1 MIAGLEKPDE
11 GQITRACNISF
22 PLGFMGGVVPKH
34 TGQENARYIA
44 KLYGMDPNFVEA
56 FCRWLCGLEEYFDQ
70 PLGTYS
76 SGMRARFTFSLML
89 AMDFD
94 VYLIDEGMPTSTDV
108 EFNRKAGEILAERLQ
123 STTTIVVSHQAEV
136 LEQYA
141 QKAAVL
147 TDGSLYFFDSLDDA
161 KVLYDYHTQ
170 ST

>member
-1 MIAGLEKPDE
+1 
-11 GQITRACNISF
+11 
-22 PLGFMGGVVPKH
+22 MGGVVPKH

-44 KLYGMDPNFVEA
+44 KLYGMDPNFVKA

-147 TDGSLYFFDSLDDA
+147 TDGSLYFFDSLGDA

>member
-1 MIAGLEKPDE
+1 MRARSRGPATYPFLWGLWAALFPN
-11 GQITRACNISF
+11 IRAKK
-22 PLGFMGGVVPKH
+22 M
-34 TGQENARYIA
+34 RYIA

-147 TDGSLYFFDSLDDA
+147 TDGSLYFFDSLGDA

>member
-1 MIAGLEKPDE
+1 M
-11 GQITRACNISF
+11 
-22 PLGFMGGVVPKH
+22 
-34 TGQENARYIA
+34 
-44 KLYGMDPNFVEA
+44 
-56 FCRWLCGLEEYFDQ
+56 
-70 PLGTYS
+70 
-76 SGMRARFTFSLML
+76 FSLML

-147 TDGSLYFFDSLDDA
+147 TDGSLYFFDSLGDA
-161 KVLYDYHTQ
+161 KVLYDYHTH